1 MQGGG
6 CPNGSDPLRRGLR
19 GRCQRGGRGFFP
31 ATMLR
36 LFAGLLQGSPLLL
49 SFRTRNGAERRN
61 PPADKKAPSLRELA
75 AEQMR
80 SSLKELLLFKSTF
93 FSYSLRLPQKRQTP
107 PSWREALR
115 SPLTQGSRKNAQH
128 FCGTFARGAKFRDSL
143 ALPRHSERQARRGSA
158 FRTY

>member
-1 MQGGG
+1 M
-6 CPNGSDPLRRGLR
+6 R
-19 GRCQRGGRGFFP
+19 GRTSSRPHIFSVTHPSRRPPRRDVLFGRSLIRNTPPRTLFLTRGSLHSTAFCVRDDG
-31 ATMLR
+31 
-36 LFAGLLQGSPLLL
+36 
-49 SFRTRNGAERRN
+49 NN
-61 PPADKKAPSLRELA
+61 KKAPSSRELA

-93 FSYSLRLPQKRQTP
+93 FSYSFRLPQKRQTP

-143 ALPRHSERQARRGSA
+143 ALPRHSERQVRRGSA